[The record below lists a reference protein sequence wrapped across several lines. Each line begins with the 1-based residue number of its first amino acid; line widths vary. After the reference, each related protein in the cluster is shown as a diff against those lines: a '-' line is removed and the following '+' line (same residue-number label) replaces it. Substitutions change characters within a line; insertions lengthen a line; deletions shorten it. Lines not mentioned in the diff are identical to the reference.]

1 MNSDRKNKLIT
12 GIDIGT
18 TATRVVIAEIVNK
31 KNFKILGYGEAPNFG
46 IKKGIVE
53 SVTKSAESL
62 EEAVEIAEKQAG
74 VDVEYVTVGITGPQI
89 RGINNTGVITVNS
102 PGKELLNEK
111 EISQIDI
118 NRVLEHTKAVTL
130 PPDRRVLHVLPQE
143 FNVDEHKG
151 IKDPLGMVGHRLEAS
166 VHLVTSDVRNEKNIQ
181 TCLRNAGLEI
191 KQFVLNPL
199 ASAEAVL
206 DHNEKNLGAA
216 VVDIGGGTTD
226 VIVYHNN
233 GVRHTGIVPIG
244 SNNITS
250 DIAHGLQTTFEQ
262 AEELKKNYGCAK
274 SALANEEKNIR
285 VEGIGGR
292 DGRLI
297 SQKDLTS
304 LIEPRMVEIL
314 AMALAEIKKKE
325 HSGFLTFGVILT
337 GGGSLLNNTKDLAID
352 VFQQPI
358 KIASP
363 IHTGGFADIL
373 GNPNSAS
380 VLGLIQYEIEN
391 KDLLNEEEEKMFE
404 NLPDIK
410 NVVGKIKNI
419 FQNFI

>member
-1 MNSDRKNKLIT
+1 MNLDRHNVIIT
-12 GIDIGT
+12 SVDMGT
-18 TATRVVIAEIVNK
+18 TTTRVAIAEIIG
-31 KNFKILGYGEAPNFG
+31 KNEFKILGYGEAPNFG

-62 EEAVEIAEKQAG
+62 ENAVEKAEKQAG
-74 VDVEYVTVGITGPQI
+74 VDVEFVTVGVTGPQL
-89 RGINNTGVITVNS
+89 RGINNTGVITVNT
-102 PGKELLNEK
+102 PGKDLLNEK
-111 EISQIDI
+111 EISQLDI

-143 FNVDEHKG
+143 FNVDDHKG

-166 VHLVTSDVRNEKNIQ
+166 VHLVTSDIRNEKNIQ

-199 ASAEAVL
+199 ASAESVL

-233 GVRHTGIVPIG
+233 GVRHTGIIPLG

-262 AEELKKNYGCAK
+262 AEELKISYGCAK
-274 SALANEEKNIR
+274 SALANDEKNIR

-297 SQKDLTS
+297 SQKDLANM
-304 LIEPRMVEIL
+304 IEPRMVEIL
-314 AMALAEIKKKE
+314 AMALSEIKKKE

-337 GGGSLLNNTKDLAID
+337 GGGSLLYNTSDLAID

-358 KIASP
+358 KIANP
-363 IHTGGFADIL
+363 IKTGGFADIL
-373 GNPNSAS
+373 GNPKCAT
-380 VLGLIQYEIEN
+380 VLGLIQYEIDN
-391 KDLLNEEEEKMFE
+391 KDILTEEENLFEKIPNM
-404 NLPDIK
+404 K
-410 NVVGKIKNI
+410 NVVGKIKG
-419 FQNFI
+419 FFEDFI

>member
-1 MNSDRKNKLIT
+1 MNLERQKEILT
-12 GIDIGT
+12 AVDIGT
-18 TATRVVIAEIVNK
+18 TKTNVIIAEIINK
-31 KNFKILGYGEAPNFG
+31 NNFKILGYGEAPNTG

-53 SVTKSAESL
+53 SITKSAESL
-62 EEAVEIAEKQAG
+62 EIAIEKAEKQAG
-74 VDVEYVTVGITGPQI
+74 IDVEFVTLGVTGPEI
-89 RGINNTGVITVNS
+89 RGINNTGVITINS
-102 PGKELLNEK
+102 PNSDLLNEK
-111 EISQIDI
+111 EIRKLDI

-130 PPDRRVLHVLPQE
+130 PPDRRVLHILPQE
-143 FNVDEHKG
+143 FNVDDHKG
-151 IKDPLGMVGHRLEAS
+151 IKDPLGMIGHRLEAS
-166 VHLVTSDVRNEKNIQ
+166 VHLVTSDLRNEKNLQ
-181 TCLRNAGLEI
+181 TCLRNVGLEV

-262 AEELKKNYGCAK
+262 AEELKKKYGCAK
-274 SALANEEKNIR
+274 SALASDEKNIR

-292 DGRLI
+292 DGKLI

-314 AMALAEIKKKE
+314 AMALNEIKKKE

-337 GGGSLLNNTKDLAID
+337 GNGSLLANTSDLAMD

-363 IHTGGFADIL
+363 IKTGGFEDKL
-373 GNPNSAS
+373 GNPGCSS
-380 VLGLIQYEIEN
+380 VIGLIQYEIEN
-391 KDLLNEEEEKMFE
+391 KDIIKEEESFLGQ
-404 NLPDIK
+404 LPKVGD
-410 NVVGKIKNI
+410 VVDKIKNI
-419 FQNFI
+419 FNNFL

>member
-1 MNSDRKNKLIT
+1 MSSDQKNEIIT
-12 GIDIGT
+12 AVDIGT
-18 TATRVVIAEIVNK
+18 TSTRVVIAEIINQ
-31 KNFKILGYGEAPNFG
+31 KNFKVLGFGETPNFG

-62 EEAVEIAEKQAG
+62 VKAVEIAEKQAG
-74 VDVEYVTVGITGPQI
+74 IEVDFVTVGVTGPQI
-89 RGINNTGVITVNS
+89 RGINNTGVITVNT
-102 PGKELLNEK
+102 PGVELLNEK
-111 EISQIDI
+111 EITQLDI

-130 PPDRRVLHVLPQE
+130 PPDRRVLHILPQE
-143 FNVDEHKG
+143 FNVDDHKG

-181 TCLRNAGLEI
+181 TCLRNADLEI
-191 KQFVLNPL
+191 NQFVLNPL
-199 ASAEAVL
+199 ASAEAVM

-233 GVRHTGIVPIG
+233 GVRYTGIVPLG

-262 AEELKKNYGCAK
+262 AEELKINYGSAK
-274 SALANEEKNIR
+274 SALVSDEKNIR

-297 SQKDLTS
+297 SQKDLTR

-314 AMALAEIKKKE
+314 AMALSEIKKKE
-325 HSGFLTFGVILT
+325 HPGFLTFGIILT

-358 KIASP
+358 KIANP
-363 IHTGGFADIL
+363 IKTGGFEDIL
-373 GNPNSAS
+373 GNPKYAS

-391 KDLLNEEEEKMFE
+391 KDLLKEEEHLFEK
-404 NLPDIK
+404 LPDIK
-410 NVVGKIKNI
+410 NVVGKIKRI
-419 FQNFI
+419 FENFI